1 MLALPCLLSWISS
14 LNREETG
21 QGLVEYGLVLVL
33 VSIVSMGALLV
44 LGTTLSGMFTTITG
58 AL

>member
-1 MLALPCLLSWISS
+1 MLAMSRLLSWLSS
-14 LNREETG
+14 LNREEDG

-33 VSIVSMGALLV
+33 VSIVALGALTV
-44 LGTTLSGMFTTITG
+44 LGRTISGLFTTITN